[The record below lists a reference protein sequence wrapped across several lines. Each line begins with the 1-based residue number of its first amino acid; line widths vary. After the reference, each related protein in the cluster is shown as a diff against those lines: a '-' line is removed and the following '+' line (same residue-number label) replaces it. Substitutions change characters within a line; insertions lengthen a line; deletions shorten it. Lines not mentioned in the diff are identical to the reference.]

1 MRSHTGPRCKLVQL
15 QVSAQGWRALDSSA
29 VGAQCWPRARAARG
43 CLGGLGLLRGAP
55 GSGLVPQ
62 PLLEFF
68 GPSQSSTHVLLP
80 SFRLSGT
87 FRALLLP
94 PLLLRACPPRADS
107 VPVLPHLAVAADV
120 HRSRIGNSALL
131 WQITTHPNQQRV
143 PLPGSGAR
151 SPRSRCGQGW
161 PPEAVRGVCPRPL
174 LALWPEVFGAPWL
187 VEVLPRP
194 RPHVVWPALALCVWV
209 GQGPPG

>member
-1 MRSHTGPRCKLVQL
+1 MHRAGGPSIRQQSGLSAGPEPGRLVGVWEVLGCSEEPPGQAWCPNPFWNSL
-15 QVSAQGWRALDSSA
+15 VH
-29 VGAQCWPRARAARG
+29 PRAQLTFFSHL
-43 CLGGLGLLRGAP
+43 LGF
-55 GSGLVPQ
+55 
-62 PLLEFF
+62 LE
-68 GPSQSSTHVLLP
+68 PS
-80 SFRLSGT
+80 
-87 FRALLLP
+87 RALLLL

-143 PLPGSGAR
+143 ALPGSGAR

-194 RPHVVWPALALCVWV
+194 QPHVVWPALALCVWV